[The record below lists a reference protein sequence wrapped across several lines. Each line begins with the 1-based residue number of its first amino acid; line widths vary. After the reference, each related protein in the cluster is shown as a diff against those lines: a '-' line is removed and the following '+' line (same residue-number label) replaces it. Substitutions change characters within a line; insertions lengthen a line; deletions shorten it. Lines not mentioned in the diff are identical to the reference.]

1 MSSWIRSHLSVD
13 RFRPSVD
20 DLVAL
25 LRRYLFQ
32 ETIGPLKAI
41 AKGVAIALGGAL
53 LFAIGGVIVLVGAL
67 RVFQDETGSV
77 FSHTWAFAPYL
88 FTAVVGLAMIGLA
101 ALATFRSLSPARQK
115 KA

>member
-1 MSSWIRSHLSVD
+1 MNSWIRSHLSVD

-20 DLVAL
+20 ELIAL
-25 LRRYLFQ
+25 LRRYLIQ
-32 ETIGPLKAI
+32 ETIAPLKAI

-77 FSHTWAFAPYL
+77 FRHTWAFAPYL
-88 FTAVVGLAMIGLA
+88 FTAFVGAAMIGLA
-101 ALATFRSLSPARQK
+101 ALATFHSLSPSRAK